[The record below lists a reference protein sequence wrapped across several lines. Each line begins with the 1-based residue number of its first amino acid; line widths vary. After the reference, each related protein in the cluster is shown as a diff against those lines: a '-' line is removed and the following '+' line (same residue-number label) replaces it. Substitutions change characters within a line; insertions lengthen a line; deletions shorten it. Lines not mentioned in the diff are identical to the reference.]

1 MRMLSKPINL
11 HKVHTVVY
19 HSQEGQAYAVKV
31 ESEEQF
37 REFGLGDF
45 CDTSEIDGVV
55 HFYPKGNA

>member
-1 MRMLSKPINL
+1 MPTLSRPVAL
-11 HKVHTVVY
+11 HKVHTIVY

-31 ESEEQF
+31 DCEEQF
-37 REFGLGDF
+37 REFGLGHF